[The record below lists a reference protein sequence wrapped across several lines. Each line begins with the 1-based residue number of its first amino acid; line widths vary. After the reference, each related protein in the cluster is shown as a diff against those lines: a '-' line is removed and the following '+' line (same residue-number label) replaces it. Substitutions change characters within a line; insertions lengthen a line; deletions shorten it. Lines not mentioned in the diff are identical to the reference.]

1 MGAFAQAAAESRAQV
16 LSFSPFPKPS
26 VTSSSSLQAAAASL
40 SSSLQAA
47 AASLSPDESMQ
58 QEPAESPLPD
68 DKNVFGVLDKFH
80 NVDWEKA
87 SQEMMSR
94 KRTLH
99 EADAPADFAVD
110 CDVGDD
116 AADKESDYTNILL
129 ELPEDV
135 CARLAQYSRTERE
148 AMLNAYLN
156 YHLSQLPE
164 ELQNDIRGIKGN
176 YRKFMA
182 LKQAWEEVMQN
193 N

>member
-26 VTSSSSLQAAAASL
+26 VTS

-110 CDVGDD
+110 CDVGHD
-116 AADKESDYTNILL
+116 AADEELDYSNILL
-129 ELPEDV
+129 ELPKDV